1 MRRPTERRAY
11 LAARQLSYHRE
22 RLPWMR
28 ERMEENERLLRE
40 RLQESGERRL
50 VLSGGFAVACAEDGS
65 VIVGRQSL
73 AENRFEQLELD
84 AIRTTEDSPREG
96 DPDERGT

>member
-11 LAARQLSYHRE
+11 LAARQLAHHRE

-28 ERMEENERLLRE
+28 ERMEENESLLRE
-40 RLQESGERRL
+40 RLKECGERRL
-50 VLSGGFAVACAEDGS
+50 VLSGFAIARAENGR
-65 VIVGRQSL
+65 VIVGRLPL

-84 AIRTTEDSPREG
+84 AIRTTEG
-96 DPDERGT
+96 Y